1 MLNITKILSTDFDD
15 IKRRIVKVLRKGNS
29 DVQTSM
35 EATPFG
41 IDSNPLKDMIAIYGP
56 TEEKGKTVIIGYVQ
70 KDKLAEIGE
79 TRLFSTDADGAE
91 QFFIWL
97 KNDGTAEI
105 GGTDYHM
112 VRYEKMEEAFNE
124 LKSDFNQLVSI
135 FNSHTHVG
143 VIAGFAVSGV
153 STTTGTSSTADITPA
168 KIDEIKCL

>member
-15 IKRRIVKVLRKGNS
+15 IKRRIIKVLRKGNS

-35 EATPFG
+35 EASPFG

-70 KDKLAEIGE
+70 KDKLADIGE

-112 VRYEKMEEAFNE
+112 VRYEKLEEAFNE
-124 LKSDFNQLVSI
+124 LKSDFNNFI
-135 FNSHTHVG
+135 TAYNTHTHIGVTVG
-143 VIAGFAVSGV
+143 LG
-153 STTTGTSSTADITPA
+153 STSFTTPGTQSAADITPA
-168 KIDEIKCL
+168 KISEIKCL